1 MRRAAAVAGQFYP
14 GRPQELRD
22 ELDRHLQS
30 PGKPQEALACVVPHA
45 GYMYSGHVAGAVYG
59 RLRVPPVVIILGPN
73 HRGIGSPLAIQSAGE
88 WETPLGSVPI
98 DSTLADAMKEACPA
112 LEEDSLAHRMEHSLE
127 VQVPFLLRLRPDVR
141 IVPIA
146 LSVGSYEVL
155 EQLGAALGSVT
166 ATAEPRPLLVASTD
180 LNHYQ
185 SEAIGRVKDH
195 KAIEAILALDPRRLY
210 DTVRRERISMCGYEP
225 TTVMLMAAR
234 ILGAQAAELVRY
246 ATSGDITGDRSS
258 VVGYAGILVH

>member
-14 GRPQELRD
+14 GQPQELRED
-22 ELDRHLQS
+22 LDGHLEGA
-30 PGKPQEALACVVPHA
+30 GKPRAALACVVPHA

-59 RLRVPPVVIILGPN
+59 RLAVPPAVLILGPN

-88 WETPLGSVPI
+88 WETPLGSVSI
-98 DSTLADAMKEACPA
+98 DSPLADALKEACPA
-112 LEEDSLAHRMEHSLE
+112 LEEDPAAHRMEHSLE
-127 VQVPFLLRLRPDVR
+127 VQVPFLQSLRPDVR

-146 LSVGSYEVL
+146 LCVGDYEL
-155 EQLGAALGSVT
+155 LKELGTALGSV
-166 ATAEPRPLLVASTD
+166 AASAEPRPLLVSSTD
-180 LNHYQ
+180 LNHYE

-195 KAIEAILALDPRRLY
+195 KAIEAILALDARRLY

-225 TTVMLMAAR
+225 TTVVLMAAR
-234 ILGAQAAELVRY
+234 LLGAQTAELIRY

-258 VVGYAGILVH
+258 VVGYAGILIH